1 MAYTQQNLF
10 DGQIVINTFLKKFL
24 KYNGYSI
31 SFNELVSKVTTGD
44 KTRFLQILGNYYSLV
59 GKDSALLDDS
69 MDNLASETR
78 GGVPTSQGFFDSLR
92 ENYDS
97 YKYVKQALS
106 DSASEIGGIASDFGK
121 GSLELIKFVSG
132 NIGLIVIA
140 GIAGF
145 IYFNRESFKFSKDE
159 LLGALKGAK
168 R

>member
-1 MAYTQQNLF
+1 MAYTQQNLY

-31 SFNELVSKVTTGD
+31 PFDQMVAQITTGNKD
-44 KTRFLQILGNYYSLV
+44 QFLKILGNYYSLI
-59 GKDSALLDDS
+59 GKDSSLLDDS

-78 GGVPTSQGFFDSLR
+78 GGVPTSQGFFDSLH

-132 NIGLIVIA
+132 NIGLLVIL
-140 GIAGF
+140 GVAGF
-145 IYFNRESFKFSKDE
+145 IYFNRESFRFSKDE
-159 LLGALKGAK
+159 LLGAIK